1 MNVGGHRTR
10 KTDDGGIAVIGLGRF
25 GSRLAGSLAH
35 LNQDV
40 LAIERNL
47 ERVQHWSTQLDRVV
61 QADSTDESALR
72 QLGVADFRRVVVA
85 IGASVEAS
93 ILTVLA
99 LTELDIPQIWAR
111 ATSEQHAK
119 ILDSVGA
126 HHVIFPEAETGERV
140 AHLIVSKMLDF
151 VEFGDDFAIA
161 KVRIPKTLVGRRLR
175 DLSPADRYGVMVVG
189 AKPPGERFRYAG
201 PDTVLQPESVLIVEG
216 SIDQLQRFATPG

>member
-1 MNVGGHRTR
+1 MSAR
-10 KTDDGGIAVIGLGRF
+10 KTDDSGIAVIGLGRF

-35 LNQDV
+35 LDQDV
-40 LAIERNL
+40 LAIEHDL
-47 ERVQHWSTQLDRVV
+47 ERVQHWSTLLDRVV
-61 QADSTDESALR
+61 QADSTEEIALR

-93 ILTVLA
+93 VLTVLA
-99 LTELDIPQIWAR
+99 LTELGVPQIWAR
-111 ATSEQHAK
+111 ATSEKHAK

-151 VEFGDDFAIA
+151 IEFGDDFAIA
-161 KVRIPKTLVGRRLR
+161 KVRVPPSLVGRRLR
-175 DLSPADRYGVMVVG
+175 ELSPADRYGVMVVG
-189 AKPPGERFRYAG
+189 AKLPGERFSYAS

-216 SIDQLQRFATPG
+216 SIVQVQRFAALG